1 MKVLYVEDDA
11 EAREL
16 IARFLGEA
24 GLSVETAAD
33 GRSGLDRALARAY
46 DALVLDVKLPG
57 LDGFEVIRRLRAAG
71 ATTPVLCLSALGEVA
86 SRVRGLELGADDYL
100 AKPFALAELLARI
113 RALVR
118 RRERPLANRVR
129 CGDLCVDLTAHQVKR
144 AGRAIALTPREFDL
158 LAYLMRHEGSVV
170 SRQMIL
176 ERVWGEGFDS
186 YSNAIDVH
194 VNNLRNKVDKPFDV
208 RLIHTVK
215 GVGYMLEDRSASA
228 APPAVA
234 GAQRP

>member
-1 MKVLYVEDDA
+1 MRVLYVEDDA

-24 GLSVETAAD
+24 GLSIETARD
-33 GRSGLDRALARAY
+33 GKLGLERALGRAY

-57 LDGFEVIRRLRAAG
+57 MDGFEMIRRIRAAG
-71 ATTPVLCLSALGEVA
+71 VTTPVLCLTALGEVA

-118 RRERPLANRVR
+118 RRERPLASCMRV
-129 CGDLCVDLTAHQVKR
+129 GDLVVEIGAHRVKR
-144 AGRAIALTPREFDL
+144 AGKTIALTPREFDL
-158 LAYLMRHEGSVV
+158 LAYLVRNEGSVV
-170 SRQMIL
+170 SRQMII
-176 ERVWGEGFDS
+176 ERVWGDGFDS

-194 VNNLRNKVDKPFDV
+194 VNNLRNKVDKPFAV

-215 GVGYMLEDRSASA
+215 GIGYVVEDRSGVERESA
-228 APPAVA
+228 
-234 GAQRP
+234 

>member
-1 MKVLYVEDDA
+1 MKLLYVEDDA

-16 IARFLGEA
+16 IERFLSEA
-24 GLSVETAAD
+24 GLTVETARD
-33 GRSGLDRALARAY
+33 GTRGLERALSRAH
-46 DALVLDVKLPG
+46 DVLVLDVKLPG
-57 LDGFEVIRRLRAAG
+57 IDGFELIKRIRSAG
-71 ATTPVLCLSALGEVA
+71 VSTPVLCLTALGEVA

-118 RRERPLANRVR
+118 RRERPLANTMRLA
-129 CGDLCVDLTAHQVKR
+129 DLSIDVAGHQVRR
-144 AGRAIALTPREFDL
+144 AGKPIVLTPREFDL
-158 LAYLMRHEGSVV
+158 LAYLVRHEGSVV
-170 SRQMIL
+170 SRQMII

-194 VNNLRNKVDKPFDV
+194 VNNLRNKVDKPFEG

-215 GVGYMLEDRSASA
+215 GVGYVVEDRSGVVRESA
-228 APPAVA
+228 
-234 GAQRP
+234 

>member
-1 MKVLYVEDDA
+1 MRVLYVEDDA

-24 GLSVETAAD
+24 GLSVETAPE
-33 GRSGLDRALARAY
+33 GRLGLERALGRAY

-57 LDGFEVIRRLRAAG
+57 MDGFELIRRIRAAG
-71 ATTPVLCLSALGEVA
+71 VTTPVLCLTALGEVA

-118 RRERPLANRVR
+118 RRERPLANRMRV
-129 CGDLCVDLTAHQVKR
+129 GDLCLDLSAHQVRR
-144 AGRAIALTPREFDL
+144 AGKTLVLTPREFDL
-158 LAYLMRHEGSVV
+158 LAYLMRNEGSVV
-170 SRQMIL
+170 SRQMII

-215 GVGYMLEDRSASA
+215 GVGYVVEDRSKSKRESA
-228 APPAVA
+228 
-234 GAQRP
+234 

>member
-24 GLSVETAAD
+24 GLSVETVSD
-33 GRSGLDRALARAY
+33 GRLGLERALARAY

-57 LDGFEVIRRLRAAG
+57 LDGFEMIRRIRAAG
-71 ATTPVLCLSALGEVA
+71 VVTPVLCLTALGEVA

-118 RRERPLANRVR
+118 RRERPLANRVQV
-129 CGDLCVDLTAHQVKR
+129 GDLCVDISAHQVKR
-144 AGRAIALTPREFDL
+144 AGKTVVLTPREFDL
-158 LAYLMRHEGSVV
+158 LAYLVRNEGSVV
-170 SRQMIL
+170 SRQMII

-194 VNNLRNKVDKPFDV
+194 VNNLRNKVDRPFEA

-215 GVGYMLEDRSASA
+215 GVGYVVEVRPAPKTESA
-228 APPAVA
+228 
-234 GAQRP
+234 

>member
-24 GLSVETAAD
+24 GLSVETARD
-33 GRSGLDRALARAY
+33 GRLGLERALGRAY

-57 LDGFEVIRRLRAAG
+57 IDGFELIRRIRAAG
-71 ATTPVLCLSALGEVA
+71 VTTPVLCLTALGEVA

-118 RRERPLANRVR
+118 RRERPLASRMQVGDLSVDIAAHRVR
-129 CGDLCVDLTAHQVKR
+129 R
-144 AGRAIALTPREFDL
+144 ADKTITLTPREFDL
-158 LAYLMRHEGSVV
+158 LAYLVRNEGSVV
-170 SRQMIL
+170 SRQMII

-194 VNNLRNKVDKPFDV
+194 VNNLRNKIDKPFEV

-215 GVGYMLEDRSASA
+215 GVGYVVEDRGAAARNSA
-228 APPAVA
+228 
-234 GAQRP
+234 

>member
-1 MKVLYVEDDA
+1 MRVLYVEDDA

-24 GLSVETAAD
+24 GLSVETAKD
-33 GRSGLDRALARAY
+33 GRVGLERALARSW

-57 LDGFEVIRRLRAAG
+57 IDGFELIRRIRAAG
-71 ATTPVLCLSALGEVA
+71 VTTPILCLTALGEVA

-118 RRERPLANRVR
+118 RRERPLASRMRV
-129 CGDLCVDLTAHQVKR
+129 GDLCVDVTAHQVKR

-158 LAYLMRHEGSVV
+158 LVYLMRHEGSVV

-176 ERVWGEGFDS
+176 EHVWGEGFDS

-194 VNNLRNKVDKPFDV
+194 VNNLRNKVDKPFDA

-215 GVGYMLEDRSASA
+215 GVGYVVEDRRESATDGSEA
-228 APPAVA
+228 RET
-234 GAQRP
+234 G

>member
-1 MKVLYVEDDA
+1 VLYVEDDA

-24 GLSVETAAD
+24 GLSVETARD
-33 GRSGLDRALARAY
+33 GRLGLERALGRAY

-57 LDGFEVIRRLRAAG
+57 IDGFELIRRIRAAG
-71 ATTPVLCLSALGEVA
+71 VTTPVLCLTALGEVA

-118 RRERPLANRVR
+118 RRERPLASRMQVADLSVDIAAHRVR
-129 CGDLCVDLTAHQVKR
+129 R
-144 AGRAIALTPREFDL
+144 ADKTIALTPREFDL
-158 LAYLMRHEGSVV
+158 LAYLVRNEGSVV
-170 SRQMIL
+170 SRQMII

-194 VNNLRNKVDKPFDV
+194 VNNLRNKIDKPFEV

-215 GVGYMLEDRSASA
+215 GVGYVIEERSAAARESA
-228 APPAVA
+228 
-234 GAQRP
+234 

>member
-24 GLSVETAAD
+24 GLTVETARD
-33 GRSGLDRALARAY
+33 GRLGLERALGRAY

-57 LDGFEVIRRLRAAG
+57 VDGFEMIRRIRAAG
-71 ATTPVLCLSALGEVA
+71 ITTPVLCLTALGEVA

-118 RRERPLANRVR
+118 RRERPLASRMQVS
-129 CGDLCVDLTAHQVKR
+129 DLSVDISAHQVRR
-144 AGRAIALTPREFDL
+144 AGKTIALTPREFDL
-158 LAYLMRHEGSVV
+158 LAYLLRNEGSVV
-170 SRQMIL
+170 SRQMII

-194 VNNLRNKVDKPFDV
+194 VNNLRNKVDKPFEV

-215 GVGYMLEDRSASA
+215 GVGYVVEDRSGAARESA
-228 APPAVA
+228 
-234 GAQRP
+234 

>member
-1 MKVLYVEDDA
+1 MRVLYVEDDA

-24 GLSVETAAD
+24 GLTVETASD
-33 GRSGLDRALARAY
+33 GRRGIERALARAY
-46 DALVLDVKLPG
+46 DVLVLDVKLPG
-57 LDGFEVIRRLRAAG
+57 LDGFELIRRIRGAG
-71 ATTPVLCLSALGEVA
+71 LTTPVLCLTALGEVA

-118 RRERPLANRVR
+118 RRERPLADRMQIA
-129 CGDLCVDLTAHQVKR
+129 DLTLDVTAHQVRR
-144 AGRAIALTPREFDL
+144 AGRTIALTPREFDL
-158 LAYLMRHEGSVV
+158 LAYLMRYEGNVV

-176 ERVWGEGFDS
+176 ECVWGEGFDS

-194 VNNLRNKVDKPFDV
+194 VNNLRSKVDKPFDV

-215 GVGYMLEDRSASA
+215 GVGYVVEDRSA
-228 APPAVA
+228 P
-234 GAQRP
+234 AQRQVVGA

>member
-1 MKVLYVEDDA
+1 MRVLYVEDDA

-24 GLSVETAAD
+24 GLSVETARD
-33 GRSGLDRALARAY
+33 GRLGLERALGRAY

-57 LDGFEVIRRLRAAG
+57 IDGFELIRRIRAAG
-71 ATTPVLCLSALGEVA
+71 VTTPVLCLTALGEVA

-118 RRERPLANRVR
+118 RRERPLASRMQV
-129 CGDLCVDLTAHQVKR
+129 GDLSVDIAAHQVRR
-144 AGRAIALTPREFDL
+144 AGKTIALTPREFDL
-158 LAYLMRHEGSVV
+158 LAYLMRNEGSVV
-170 SRQMIL
+170 SRQMII

-194 VNNLRNKVDKPFDV
+194 VNNLRNKIDKPFEL

-215 GVGYMLEDRSASA
+215 GVGYVVEDRSGAARQSA
-228 APPAVA
+228 
-234 GAQRP
+234 

>member
-24 GLSVETAAD
+24 GLSVETARD
-33 GRSGLDRALARAY
+33 GRLGLERALGRAY

-57 LDGFEVIRRLRAAG
+57 IDGFELIRRIRAAG
-71 ATTPVLCLSALGEVA
+71 VTTPVLCLTALGEVA

-118 RRERPLANRVR
+118 RRERPLASRMQVGDLSVDIAAHRVR
-129 CGDLCVDLTAHQVKR
+129 R
-144 AGRAIALTPREFDL
+144 ADKTITLTPREFDL
-158 LAYLMRHEGSVV
+158 LAYLVRNEASVV
-170 SRQMIL
+170 SRQMII
-176 ERVWGEGFDS
+176 ECVWGEGFDS

-194 VNNLRNKVDKPFDV
+194 VNNLRNKIDKPFEV

-215 GVGYMLEDRSASA
+215 GVGYVVEDRSGAARESA
-228 APPAVA
+228 
-234 GAQRP
+234 

>member
-1 MKVLYVEDDA
+1 MKVLYVEDDG

-24 GLSVETAAD
+24 GLSVETAHD
-33 GRSGLDRALARAY
+33 GRLGLERALARAY

-57 LDGFEVIRRLRAAG
+57 MDGFEIIRRIRAAG
-71 ATTPVLCLSALGEVA
+71 VSTPVLCLTALGEVA

-118 RRERPLANRVR
+118 RRERPLASRMQV
-129 CGDLCVDLTAHQVKR
+129 GDLCVDISAHQVRR
-144 AGRAIALTPREFDL
+144 AGKTIVLTPREFDL
-158 LAYLMRHEGSVV
+158 LAYLMRNEGSVV
-170 SRQMIL
+170 SRQMIV

-194 VNNLRNKVDKPFDV
+194 VNNLRNKVDKPFEL
-208 RLIHTVK
+208 RLIHTLK
-215 GVGYMLEDRSASA
+215 GVGYVVEDRSRTARESA
-228 APPAVA
+228 
-234 GAQRP
+234 

>member
-24 GLSVETAAD
+24 GLSVETARD
-33 GRSGLDRALARAY
+33 GRMGLERATSRAY
-46 DALVLDVKLPG
+46 DVLVLDVKLPG
-57 LDGFEVIRRLRAAG
+57 LDGFEMIRRIRAAG
-71 ATTPVLCLSALGEVA
+71 VTTPVLCLTALGEVA

-118 RRERPLANRVR
+118 RRERPLASRMQVA
-129 CGDLCVDLTAHQVKR
+129 DLTIDVSAHQVRRGGKP
-144 AGRAIALTPREFDL
+144 IALTPREFDL
-158 LAYLMRHEGSVV
+158 LAYLVRNEGAVV
-170 SRQMIL
+170 SRQMIV

-194 VNNLRNKVDKPFDV
+194 VNNLRNKVDKPFAL

-215 GVGYMLEDRSASA
+215 GVGYVVEDRSGAERRSA
-228 APPAVA
+228 
-234 GAQRP
+234 

>member
-1 MKVLYVEDDA
+1 MKVLYVEDDG

-24 GLSVETAAD
+24 GLGVETARD
-33 GRSGLDRALARAY
+33 GKLGLERALNRAY

-57 LDGFEVIRRLRAAG
+57 MDGFEIIRRIRAAG
-71 ATTPVLCLSALGEVA
+71 VTTPVLCLTALGEVA

-113 RALVR
+113 KALVR
-118 RRERPLANRVR
+118 RRERPLANRMQV
-129 CGDLCVDLTAHQVKR
+129 GDLSVDIGAHQVKR
-144 AGRAIALTPREFDL
+144 GGKVIALTPREFDL
-158 LAYLMRHEGSVV
+158 LAYLVRNEGSVV
-170 SRQMIL
+170 SRQMII
-176 ERVWGEGFDS
+176 ERVWGQGFDS

-194 VNNLRNKVDKPFDV
+194 VNNLRNKVDKPFEP

-215 GVGYMLEDRSASA
+215 GIGYVLEKRESA
-228 APPAVA
+228 
-234 GAQRP
+234 

>member
-1 MKVLYVEDDA
+1 MKLLYVEDDA

-16 IARFLGEA
+16 IERFLSEA
-24 GLSVETAAD
+24 GLTVETARD
-33 GRSGLDRALARAY
+33 GTRGLERALSRAH
-46 DALVLDVKLPG
+46 DVLVLDVKLPG
-57 LDGFEVIRRLRAAG
+57 IDGFELIKRIRGAG
-71 ATTPVLCLSALGEVA
+71 VSTPVLCLTALGEVA

-118 RRERPLANRVR
+118 RRERPLANKMQLA
-129 CGDLCVDLTAHQVKR
+129 DLSIDVAGHQVRR
-144 AGRAIALTPREFDL
+144 AGKTIALTPREFDL
-158 LAYLMRHEGSVV
+158 LAYLVRHEGSVV
-170 SRQMIL
+170 SRQMII

-194 VNNLRNKVDKPFDV
+194 VNNLRNKVDRPFEP

-215 GVGYMLEDRSASA
+215 GVGYVAEDRSG
-228 APPAVA
+228 VKA
-234 GAQRP
+234 GE

>member
-1 MKVLYVEDDA
+1 MRVLYVEDDA

-24 GLSVETAAD
+24 GLSVETARD
-33 GRSGLDRALARAY
+33 GRLGLERALGRAY

-57 LDGFEVIRRLRAAG
+57 IDGFEMIRRIRAAG
-71 ATTPVLCLSALGEVA
+71 VTTPVLCLTALGEVA

-118 RRERPLANRVR
+118 RRERPLANRMQVCDLSVDIAAHRVR
-129 CGDLCVDLTAHQVKR
+129 R
-144 AGRAIALTPREFDL
+144 AGKTIALTPREFDL
-158 LAYLMRHEGSVV
+158 LAYLLRNEGSVV
-170 SRQMIL
+170 SRQMII
-176 ERVWGEGFDS
+176 EYVWGEGFDS

-194 VNNLRNKVDKPFDV
+194 VNNLRSKVDKPFDV

-215 GVGYMLEDRSASA
+215 GVGYVVEERSAAARESA
-228 APPAVA
+228 
-234 GAQRP
+234 

>member
-24 GLSVETAAD
+24 GLSVETARD
-33 GRSGLDRALARAY
+33 GKLGLDRALNRAY

-57 LDGFEVIRRLRAAG
+57 MDGFEMIRRIRAAG
-71 ATTPVLCLSALGEVA
+71 VTTPVLCLTALGEVA

-113 RALVR
+113 KALVR
-118 RRERPLANRVR
+118 RRERPLASRMQV
-129 CGDLCVDLTAHQVKR
+129 GDLTIDIGAHQVKR
-144 AGRAIALTPREFDL
+144 GGKTIALTPREFDL
-158 LAYLMRHEGSVV
+158 LAYLVRHEGSVV
-170 SRQMIL
+170 SRQMII

-194 VNNLRNKVDKPFDV
+194 VNNLRNKVDKPYEV

-215 GVGYMLEDRSASA
+215 GVGYVVEVRAGEKRESA
-228 APPAVA
+228 
-234 GAQRP
+234 

>member
-1 MKVLYVEDDA
+1 MRVLYVEDDA

-24 GLSVETAAD
+24 GVAVETARD
-33 GRSGLDRALARAY
+33 GNSGLQRALARVH

-57 LDGFEVIRRLRAAG
+57 IDGFELIRRIRAAG
-71 ATTPVLCLSALGEVA
+71 VTTPVLCLTALGEVA

-118 RRERPLANRVR
+118 RRERPLACRMRV
-129 CGDLCVDLTAHQVKR
+129 GDLTLDVAAHQVKR
-144 AGRAIALTPREFDL
+144 GGKTIVLTPREFDL
-158 LAYLMRHEGSVV
+158 LAYLLRNEGSVV
-170 SRQMIL
+170 SRQMIV
-176 ERVWGEGFDS
+176 ENVWGAGFDS

-194 VNNLRNKVDKPFDV
+194 VNNLRNKLDKPFPV

-215 GVGYMLEDRSASA
+215 GVGYVLEDRSGEARASA
-228 APPAVA
+228 
-234 GAQRP
+234 

>member
-24 GLSVETAAD
+24 GLDVETARE
-33 GRSGLDRALARAY
+33 GRSGLERALSRPY

-57 LDGFEVIRRLRAAG
+57 LDGFEMIRRIRAAG
-71 ATTPVLCLSALGEVA
+71 VTTPVLCLTALGEVA

-118 RRERPLANRVR
+118 RRERPLANRIRV
-129 CGDLCVDLTAHQVKR
+129 GDLCLDVGAHQVKR
-144 AGRAIALTPREFDL
+144 SGQSIALTPREFDL
-158 LAYLMRHEGSVV
+158 LAYLMRNEGSVV
-170 SRQMIL
+170 SRQMIV

-194 VNNLRNKVDKPFDV
+194 VNNLRNKVDKPFDS

-215 GVGYMLEDRSASA
+215 GVGYVVEDRSGTKRE
-228 APPAVA
+228 PA
-234 GAQRP
+234 

>member
-1 MKVLYVEDDA
+1 MRVLYVEDDA

-24 GLSVETAAD
+24 GLSVETARD
-33 GRSGLDRALARAY
+33 GRLGLERALGRAY

-57 LDGFEVIRRLRAAG
+57 IDGFELIRRIRAAG
-71 ATTPVLCLSALGEVA
+71 VTTPVLCLTALGEVA

-118 RRERPLANRVR
+118 RRERPLASRMQV
-129 CGDLCVDLTAHQVKR
+129 GDLSVDIGAHQVRR
-144 AGRAIALTPREFDL
+144 AGKTIALTPREFDL
-158 LAYLMRHEGSVV
+158 LAYLMRNEGSVV
-170 SRQMIL
+170 SRQMII

-194 VNNLRNKVDKPFDV
+194 VNNLRNKIDKPFEV
-208 RLIHTVK
+208 RLVHTVK
-215 GVGYMLEDRSASA
+215 GVGYVVEDRSGVARESA
-228 APPAVA
+228 
-234 GAQRP
+234 

>member
-24 GLSVETAAD
+24 GLSVETAPD
-33 GRSGLDRALARAY
+33 GRLGLERALARAY

-57 LDGFEVIRRLRAAG
+57 LDGFELIRRIRAAG
-71 ATTPVLCLSALGEVA
+71 VTTPVLCLTALGEVA

-118 RRERPLANRVR
+118 RRERPLANKMRV
-129 CGDLCVDLTAHQVKR
+129 GDLCVDLTAHQVKR
-144 AGRAIALTPREFDL
+144 AGKALALTPREFDL
-158 LAYLMRHEGSVV
+158 LAYLMRNEGSVV
-170 SRQMIL
+170 SRQMII

-194 VNNLRNKVDKPFDV
+194 VNNLRNKVDKPFEN

-215 GVGYMLEDRSASA
+215 GVGYVVEDRAAAKRESA
-228 APPAVA
+228 
-234 GAQRP
+234 

>member
-1 MKVLYVEDDA
+1 V
-11 EAREL
+11 
-16 IARFLGEA
+16 
-24 GLSVETAAD
+24 
-33 GRSGLDRALARAY
+33 
-46 DALVLDVKLPG
+46 
-57 LDGFEVIRRLRAAG
+57 
-71 ATTPVLCLSALGEVA
+71 TTPILCLTALGEVA

-118 RRERPLANRVR
+118 RRERPLANRMRV
-129 CGDLCVDLTAHQVKR
+129 GELCIDLTAHQVKR
-144 AGRAIALTPREFDL
+144 AGRSIALTPREFDL
-158 LAYLMRHEGSVV
+158 LAYLMRNEGSVV

-176 ERVWGEGFDS
+176 EHVWGEGFDS

-215 GVGYMLEDRSASA
+215 GVGYVVEDRTSA
-228 APPAVA
+228 AAERET
-234 GAQRP
+234 G

>member
-33 GRSGLDRALARAY
+33 GRSGLERALARSY

-71 ATTPVLCLSALGEVA
+71 VTTPVLCLTALGEVA

-100 AKPFALAELLARI
+100 GKPFALAELLARI

-118 RRERPLANRVR
+118 RRERPLANRMR
-129 CGDLCVDLTAHQVKR
+129 CGDLCLDLTAHQVRRSGKP
-144 AGRAIALTPREFDL
+144 IALTPREFDL

-170 SRQMIL
+170 SRAMIL
-176 ERVWGEGFDS
+176 EHVWGEGFDS

-194 VNNLRNKVDKPFDV
+194 VNNLRAKVDKPFAA

-215 GVGYMLEDRSASA
+215 GIGYVIEDRSA
-228 APPAVA
+228 AVA
-234 GAQRP
+234 S

>member
-1 MKVLYVEDDA
+1 MKVLYVEDDS

-24 GLSVETAAD
+24 GLSVETAPD
-33 GRSGLDRALARAY
+33 GKLGLERSLARSY

-57 LDGFEVIRRLRAAG
+57 MDGFEVIRRIRAAG
-71 ATTPVLCLSALGEVA
+71 VTTPVLCLTALAEVA

-118 RRERPLANRVR
+118 RRERPLANRMQV
-129 CGDLCVDLTAHQVKR
+129 GELCVDISAHQVKR
-144 AGRAIALTPREFDL
+144 GGKTIALTPREFDL

-170 SRQMIL
+170 SRQMII

-194 VNNLRNKVDKPFDV
+194 VNNLRNKVDKPFDA

-215 GVGYMLEDRSASA
+215 GVGYVIEDRSG
-228 APPAVA
+228 VVREV
-234 GAQRP
+234 G

>member
-24 GLSVETAAD
+24 GLSVETARD
-33 GRSGLDRALARAY
+33 GKLGLERALGRAY

-57 LDGFEVIRRLRAAG
+57 LDGFEMIRRIRAAG
-71 ATTPVLCLSALGEVA
+71 VTTPVLCLTALGEVA

-113 RALVR
+113 KALVR
-118 RRERPLANRVR
+118 RRERPLASRMQV
-129 CGDLCVDLTAHQVKR
+129 GDLSVDIGAHQVKR
-144 AGRAIALTPREFDL
+144 GGKTIALTPREFDL
-158 LAYLMRHEGSVV
+158 LAYLVRHEGSVV
-170 SRQMIL
+170 SRQMIV

-194 VNNLRNKVDKPFDV
+194 VNNLRNKVDKPFEV

-215 GVGYMLEDRSASA
+215 SVGYVLEDRSGTARESA
-228 APPAVA
+228 
-234 GAQRP
+234 

>member
-1 MKVLYVEDDA
+1 MRVLYVEDDA

-24 GLSVETAAD
+24 GLSVETARD
-33 GRSGLDRALARAY
+33 GRLGLERALGRAY

-57 LDGFEVIRRLRAAG
+57 IDGFELIRRIRAAG
-71 ATTPVLCLSALGEVA
+71 VTTPVLCLTALGEVA

-118 RRERPLANRVR
+118 RRERPLASRMQV
-129 CGDLCVDLTAHQVKR
+129 GDLSVDIAAHQVRR
-144 AGRAIALTPREFDL
+144 AGKTIALTPREFDL
-158 LAYLMRHEGSVV
+158 LAYLMRNEGSVV
-170 SRQMIL
+170 SRQMII

-194 VNNLRNKVDKPFDV
+194 VNNLRNKIDKPFEL

-215 GVGYMLEDRSASA
+215 GVGYVVEDRSGVARESA
-228 APPAVA
+228 
-234 GAQRP
+234 

>member
-1 MKVLYVEDDA
+1 MRVLYVEDDA

-24 GLSVETAAD
+24 GLSVETARE
-33 GRSGLDRALARAY
+33 GRLGLERALGRAY

-57 LDGFEVIRRLRAAG
+57 IDGFELIRRIRAAG
-71 ATTPVLCLSALGEVA
+71 VTTPVLCLTALGEVA

-118 RRERPLANRVR
+118 RRERPLANRVQV
-129 CGDLCVDLTAHQVKR
+129 GDLSVDIAAHRVRR
-144 AGRAIALTPREFDL
+144 AGKTIALTPREFDL
-158 LAYLMRHEGSVV
+158 LAYLVRNEGSVV
-170 SRQMIL
+170 SRQMII
-176 ERVWGEGFDS
+176 ECVWGEGFDS
-186 YSNAIDVH
+186 YSNAIEVH

-215 GVGYMLEDRSASA
+215 GVGYVIEDRSGEARESA
-228 APPAVA
+228 
-234 GAQRP
+234 

>member
-1 MKVLYVEDDA
+1 MRVLYVEDDA

-24 GLSVETAAD
+24 GLTVETAPD
-33 GRSGLDRALARAY
+33 GRLGLERATARAY
-46 DALVLDVKLPG
+46 DVLVLDVKLPG
-57 LDGFEVIRRLRAAG
+57 LDGFELIRRIRSAG
-71 ATTPVLCLSALGEVA
+71 VSTPVLCLTALGEVA

-118 RRERPLANRVR
+118 RRERPLANRMQVA
-129 CGDLCVDLTAHQVKR
+129 DLSVDISAHQVKR
-144 AGRAIALTPREFDL
+144 GGKSIALTPREFDL

-170 SRQMIL
+170 SRSMII

-194 VNNLRNKVDKPFDV
+194 VNNLRNKVDRPFAV

-215 GVGYMLEDRSASA
+215 GIGYVVEDRSGAE
-228 APPAVA
+228 
-234 GAQRP
+234 AQRGERACG